1 MRCPATAYLPPD
13 VCDNK
18 AGNPEEETGMRLDM
32 VALIVVIIFGVLW
45 LGISLAGIVVAMPF
59 GLLALVP
66 IAIGLGLL
74 VVVIQQR
81 LRNKEDD
88 YYDKNVDK

>member
-1 MRCPATAYLPPD
+1 
-13 VCDNK
+13 
-18 AGNPEEETGMRLDM
+18 MRLDM

-45 LGISLAGIVVAMPF
+45 LGISLAGIVVVMPF

-66 IAIGLGLL
+66 IAIALGLL

>member
-1 MRCPATAYLPPD
+1 
-13 VCDNK
+13 
-18 AGNPEEETGMRLDM
+18 MRLDM

-66 IAIGLGLL
+66 IAIALGLL